1 MENTIQHD
9 SRFVIVAKTPE
20 YYKEVKRLR
29 DSGIGREQMHRI
41 LAITQG
47 NIIGLK
53 VAKHVGSDKI
63 WFTFRGRRY
72 DIKKNGTLVAD
83 VKVGKPSIVP
93 QALAKTVKCQLC
105 GGQTPIPQFV
115 TEARCPQCGFPLV
128 RCNVVRRK

>member
-1 MENTIQHD
+1 MCQRGSLLGLSSWTDQD
-9 SRFVIVAKTPE
+9 FVNINMRWLE
-20 YYKEVKRLR
+20 
-29 DSGIGREQMHRI
+29 DGIHHR
-41 LAITQG
+41 TG

-63 WFTFRGRRY
+63 WFTYRGRRY
-72 DIKKNGTLVAD
+72 DVKKNGTLAAD

-128 RCNVVRRK
+128 RCNVVRRN